1 MSRLLLASFWSKV
14 TESVTGFKLNT
25 FLSTS
30 YLLSHKLCYNSF
42 MTLPKLLIIGN
53 ARHGKDT
60 VCDILKQEYGYNFR
74 SSSDFCAEK
83 FIYAALKDKYGY
95 TTYEQCFEDRHNHRA
110 EWYDMIHEYCRDDYA
125 RLGREIFAENEIY
138 CGLRNKAE
146 FHAMKN
152 TGVFDYAV
160 WVDRSDHLPQE
171 DKSSMSLEI
180 WMADYVI
187 DNNGTLSD
195 LQRNTRELV
204 TRLVVDHRDAIQSQ
218 ISINRSR
225 SYGTQI

>member
-1 MSRLLLASFWSKV
+1 
-14 TESVTGFKLNT
+14 
-25 FLSTS
+25 
-30 YLLSHKLCYNSF
+30 
-42 MTLPKLLIIGN
+42 
-53 ARHGKDT
+53 
-60 VCDILKQEYGYNFR
+60 
-74 SSSDFCAEK
+74 
-83 FIYAALKDKYGY
+83 
-95 TTYEQCFEDRHNHRA
+95 
-110 EWYDMIHEYCRDDYA
+110 MIHDYCRDDYA

-152 TGVFDYAV
+152 TNVFDYAV

-187 DNNGTLSD
+187 DNNGTLGD

-204 TRLVVDHRDAIQSQ
+204 TRLVADHQAAILNQ
-218 ISINRSR
+218 ISINRLR
-225 SYGTQI
+225 SYGKHF

>member
-1 MSRLLLASFWSKV
+1 MK
-14 TESVTGFKLNT
+14 
-25 FLSTS
+25 
-30 YLLSHKLCYNSF
+30 H
-42 MTLPKLLIIGN
+42 LPKLLIIGN

-60 VCDILKQEYGYNFR
+60 VCDILKDEFGYDFR

-110 EWYDMIHEYCRDDYA
+110 EWYDMIHDYCRDDYA

-138 CGLRNKAE
+138 CGLRNKSE
-146 FHAMKN
+146 FHAMRN

-160 WVDRSDHLPQE
+160 WVDRSDHLPGE

-187 DNNGTLSD
+187 DNNGTLED
-195 LQRNTRELV
+195 LKRNTRGLITHLV
-204 TRLVVDHRDAIQSQ
+204 ASHRASILNQTLVNRL
-218 ISINRSR
+218 R
-225 SYGTQI
+225 SYGTQF

>member
-1 MSRLLLASFWSKV
+1 MK
-14 TESVTGFKLNT
+14 
-25 FLSTS
+25 
-30 YLLSHKLCYNSF
+30 H
-42 MTLPKLLIIGN
+42 LPKLLIIGN

-60 VCDILKQEYGYNFR
+60 VCDILKDEFGYNFR

-83 FIYAALKDKYGY
+83 FIYDELKDKYGY
-95 TTYEQCFEDRHNHRA
+95 STYEQCFEDRHNHRA
-110 EWYDMIHEYCRDDYA
+110 EWYNMIHDYCRDDYA

-146 FHAMKN
+146 FHAMRN
-152 TGVFDYAV
+152 TRVFDYAV
-160 WVDRSDHLPQE
+160 WVDRGDHLPAE

-187 DNNGTLSD
+187 DNNGTLAD

-204 TRLVVDHRDAIQSQ
+204 THLVADHRAAILNQTSLDQ
-218 ISINRSR
+218 LR
-225 SYGTQI
+225 SYGTHF